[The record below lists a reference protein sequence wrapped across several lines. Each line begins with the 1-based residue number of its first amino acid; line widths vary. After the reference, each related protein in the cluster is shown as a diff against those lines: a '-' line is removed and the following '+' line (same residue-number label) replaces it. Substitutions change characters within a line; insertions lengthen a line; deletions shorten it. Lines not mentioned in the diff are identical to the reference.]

1 MGLVLKSEPVWYVQ
15 VDVYEKHLSFGV
27 LVIHHTY
34 YAKMLLIKLSS
45 RYVKKSIKID
55 VTSKS

>member
-34 YAKMLLIKLSS
+34 YAALSAS
-45 RYVKKSIKID
+45 FNDNI
-55 VTSKS
+55 